1 VAKRLVDPKDYE
13 AAYVH
18 WSAVEGQIPTE
29 FLDANVVG
37 PYRDNFPLLGG

>member
-1 VAKRLVDPKDYE
+1 VANGYFDPKYYE